1 MSEPGSSITN
11 QEILDTASTTY
22 HSKFDEVF
30 GKGVP
35 GQFGVF
41 AEEIPT
47 DSEVNEIDLLGA
59 MPVMEEWVGPKTFK
73 AIRAYSAT
81 ATLKSF
87 QRSLRIPFKKARY
100 DRTGLIGRKI
110 SQFLSPGGAGAA
122 IYDKICTDALIA
134 NSGVGYDGVVVFS
147 ASHPHGPA
155 GATQSNTSSTA
166 LSFAQH
172 AAVIK
177 AGASLR
183 DEYSEPFGIGYDVLM
198 VGPDQFPLAQEI
210 TQSKTRIVGLA
221 GDGTQDGGTRVAAAT
236 MENVFGD
243 GSELYGGGSMM
254 LVLNRRL
261 VGDYHNYYY
270 YFDSR
275 FGTKPLILYVGRAV
289 EPHEQTQMDSEGRFM
304 NNELR
309 FSLECD
315 VVAAAG
321 DWHAAYAGTAAA

>member
-1 MSEPGSSITN
+1 MADGGSGITN
-11 QEILDTASTTY
+11 QEILDTASTTFRA
-22 HSKFDEVF
+22 KFDEVF
-30 GKGVP
+30 GRGVP
-35 GQFGVF
+35 GQYGVF
-41 AEEIPT
+41 SEEIPT

-134 NSGVGYDGVVVFS
+134 NTGVGYDGVVVFS

-183 DEYSEPFGIGYDVLM
+183 DEYSEPFGIAYDTLM
-198 VGPDQFPLAQEI
+198 VGPDLFPLAQEI
-210 TQSKTRIVGLA
+210 TQSKTRIIAVDNA
-221 GDGTQDGGTRVAAAT
+221 GAESGTRVAAA
-236 MENVFGD
+236 EIANVYGE

-275 FGTKPLILYVGRAV
+275 FGTKPILLYVGRAV

-315 VVAAAG
+315 VVPAAG
-321 DWHAAYAGTAAA
+321 DWHAAYAGTVAA